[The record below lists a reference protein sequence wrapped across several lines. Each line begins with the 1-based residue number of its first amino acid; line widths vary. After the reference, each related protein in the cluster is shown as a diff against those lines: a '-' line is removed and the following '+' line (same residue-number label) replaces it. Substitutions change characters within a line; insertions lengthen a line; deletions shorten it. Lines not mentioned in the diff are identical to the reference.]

1 MTVSSPV
8 AKKRSDY
15 QTPDFLIS
23 HVDMV
28 FHLDVVKTRVITT
41 SQITRNGQHDR
52 PLVLDGESIK
62 LVSVALNE
70 DAIHDYSLNDEQ
82 LSIQTTE
89 STFTLCVE
97 TEINPSENKT
107 LEGLYF
113 SAGAYCTQCEAE
125 GFRKIT
131 YFLDRPDVL
140 AKYDVTVFA
149 DKERYPHLL
158 SNGNQIGKGQLDD
171 GRHWVKWQ
179 DPFNKPSYL
188 FALVAGDFDLLTDN
202 FITQSGRN
210 VLLELYVDKGALDK
224 GHHAIASLKKAM
236 AWDEEV
242 FGLEYDLDIYMVV
255 AVDFFNMGAME
266 NKGLNVFNS
275 KFVLADAQSATDDD
289 FFNIEAVIGHEYF
302 HNWTGNRVTCRDW
315 FQLSLKEGLTVFRD
329 QQFSADMSSPVFNRI
344 KNVQIIREHQFAE
357 DASAMAH
364 PIRPEEVIEMNNF
377 YTVTVYDKGAEVIRM
392 MHTLLGVDGFRK
404 GVDLYFE
411 RFDGQAV
418 TCDDFVQAM
427 QDATDIDLTHFRLWY
442 SQSGTP
448 KVTVTDTFEQSS
460 GRYTLTF
467 TQSTPPTADQA
478 QKHAL
483 HIPFK
488 FELLDQQ
495 GMSISDDSVPE
506 LDAKM
511 IELTQAK
518 HEITVSGLSEKPT
531 PSLLLNFSAPV
542 KVDYPYSHQQL
553 SHIILHSSDEFSRW
567 DASQSLYSRCIHS
580 LATAPDSPDE
590 ELFDSM
596 LVAVSGMFELADSNP
611 ALAAAML
618 SVPSFETLS
627 QQVEEIQVEALYHA
641 QRSIRNLIATSLS
654 EKWLVLYNKQITGPY
669 QYDADDVDKRRLR
682 NLSLSYLVQGDA
694 AQASELLS
702 AQFASA
708 DNMTDSLG
716 VLKAAQYGSVDQF
729 DHLMAQFEERWRHDP
744 LVLDKWFALHANMER
759 SDILARLPLL
769 LSHEK
774 FSLDNPNR
782 VRSVLGSFAFYN
794 VLGFHAID
802 GSGYQFLADYILK
815 LNSVNPQVAARII
828 TPLTQ
833 WQKFDPKRQ
842 ELMRYQLAR
851 IADCKTLSKDLI
863 EKVSKSLNYTA
874 H

>member
-23 HVDMV
+23 HVDMI
-28 FHLDVVKTRVITT
+28 FHLDTNNTRVITT
-41 SQITRNGQHDR
+41 CQFERNGQHNR
-52 PLVLDGESIK
+52 PLVLDGESVK
-62 LVSVALNE
+62 LVSVKLNNDALN
-70 DAIHDYSLNDEQ
+70 DYTVTEEQ
-82 LSIQTTE
+82 LSIATNE
-89 STFTLCVE
+89 NSFSLCVE
-97 TEINPSENKT
+97 TLINPIENKT

-140 AKYDVTVFA
+140 AKYDVTIIA
-149 DKERYPHLL
+149 DKVRYPHLL
-158 SNGNQIGKGQLDD
+158 SNGNQIDKGQLED

-202 FITQSGRN
+202 FTTQSGRN
-210 VLLELYVDKGALDK
+210 VVLELYVDKGALDK
-224 GHHAIASLKKAM
+224 GHHAISSLKKAM
-236 AWDEEV
+236 AWDEQV

-377 YTVTVYDKGAEVIRM
+377 YTVTVYDKGSEVIRM
-392 MHTLLGVDGFRK
+392 MHTLLGECGFRK
-404 GVDLYFE
+404 GMDLYFA

-427 QDATDIDLTHFRLWY
+427 QDATDIDLSQFRLWY

-448 KVTVTDTFEQSS
+448 KVTVTDDFDASS
-460 GRYTLTF
+460 GLYTLTF
-467 TQSTPPTADQA
+467 CQNTLATADQSIK
-478 QKHAL
+478 QAL
-483 HIPFK
+483 HIPFR
-488 FELLDQQ
+488 FELLDSN
-495 GMSISDDSVPE
+495 GTSISDDSVPE
-506 LDAKM
+506 LNAKM

-518 HEITVSGLSEKPT
+518 HEISVSGLNEKPT
-531 PSLLLNFSAPV
+531 PSLLLNFSAPI
-542 KVDYPYSHQQL
+542 KVDYPYTHQQL

-567 DASQSLYSRCIHS
+567 DASQSLYSRCIHN
-580 LATAPDSPDE
+580 LAADPDSPDE
-590 ELFDSM
+590 ALFDSM
-596 LVAVSGMFELADSNP
+596 LVAVKGIFSVADANP

-618 SVPSFETLS
+618 SIPSFETLS
-627 QQVEEIQVEALYHA
+627 QQVDEIQVEALYHA
-641 QRSIRNLIATSLS
+641 QRSIGNLIATSLS
-654 EKWLVLYNKQITGPY
+654 GEWLALYQKQIVGRY
-669 QYDADDVDKRRLR
+669 QYQSDDVDKRRLR
-682 NLSLSYLVQGDA
+682 NLSLSYLVRADA
-694 AQASELLS
+694 PQASELLV
-702 AQFASA
+702 AQFEKA
-708 DNMTDSLG
+708 DNMTDSMG
-716 VLKAAQYGSVDQF
+716 VLKAAQHGSVDQF
-729 DHLMAQFEERWRHDP
+729 DKLMTQFEARWRHDP

-759 SDILARLPLL
+759 SDILVRLPLL

-774 FSLDNPNR
+774 FSIDNPNR

-802 GSGYQFLADYILK
+802 GSGYQFVADYILK

-833 WQKFDPKRQ
+833 WQKFDSKRQ

-863 EKVSKSLNYTA
+863 EKVSKSLNYTT